1 MKLLRI
7 IFKNKKMHILKGFIE
22 KSKTDV
28 RYRYWAAICE
38 IKSPCGLTTASELST
53 GSHDHVSV
61 HGSEYL
67 GYGGHHAGLMGM
79 SVGMSL

>member
-7 IFKNKKMHILKGFIE
+7 IFKNKEMHILKGFIE

-28 RYRYWAAICE
+28 RYSYWAAICE
-38 IKSPCGLTTASELST
+38 MKSPCSLQTANEPST

-61 HGSEYL
+61 NGSEYL
-67 GYGGHHAGLMGM
+67 GDGGHQSGLDAMGI
-79 SVGMSL
+79 SV